1 MTIRTFVTIASIA
14 GAAAALAAVGPVRA
28 GGDKVA
34 RQSQRLLQLSQAAR
48 QAGLRLPLRQDEG
61 GGEIARAPA
70 STGAQRG
77 AQRVPSWNCRLGRV
91 YPWGGIGQKP
101 RRGFHSAAKS
111 SHSHAAIGRV
121 EFCPHGR

>member
-14 GAAAALAAVGPVRA
+14 GAVAALAAVGPVRA

-70 STGAQRG
+70 STGAQR
-77 AQRVPSWNCRLGRV
+77 VPSWNCRLGRV

-101 RRGFHSAAKS
+101 RGGFHSAAKS
-111 SHSHAAIGRV
+111 SHSRAAIGRV